1 MAASRALHGRACYDS
16 RQSILWNCPMS
27 REIRIATRKSALAL
41 WQAEYVKARL
51 EQAHPGLTVS
61 LVPMVSRGDKLL
73 DAPLA
78 KIGGKGLF
86 VKELETALLEN
97 EADIA
102 VHSMKDVPMDFPEGL
117 GLYCI
122 CEREDP
128 RDAFVSNTFES
139 LDALPAGSVVG
150 TSSLRRQAQ
159 LLARRPD
166 LKIRFLRGNVNTR
179 LAKLDAGEYDAI
191 ILAAAGLIRLGFEE
205 RIRSS
210 ISAEDSLPAGGQGA
224 VGIECRTADSDVH
237 ALLAPLHHPATA
249 LRVTAE
255 RALNKRLNGGCQVPI
270 ACYALLEDDQL
281 WLRGLVGQPDGGL
294 LLRAEARAAS
304 RDAEALG
311 VSVAEDLLGQGAEAI
326 LKAVYGEAG
335 HS

>member
-1 MAASRALHGRACYDS
+1 M
-16 RQSILWNCPMS
+16 P

-41 WQAEYVKARL
+41 WQAEYVKSAL
-51 EQAHPGLTVS
+51 EQAHPGLRVS

-128 RDAFVSNTFES
+128 RDAFVSNRFDS
-139 LDALPAGSVVG
+139 LDALPAGSIVG

-166 LKIRFLRGNVNTR
+166 LRIHFLRGNVNTR

-191 ILAAAGLIRLGFEE
+191 ILAAAGLIRLGFED

-210 ISAEDSLPAGGQGA
+210 ISVDDSLPAGGQGA
-224 VGIECRTADSDVH
+224 VGIECRTADAEVH
-237 ALLAPLHHPATA
+237 ALLAPLHHRDTA
-249 LRVTAE
+249 VRVNAE

-270 ACYALLEDDQL
+270 ACYAVLEGDQL
-281 WLRGLVGQPDGGL
+281 WLRGLVGQPDGGQ
-294 LLRAEARAAS
+294 LLRAESRAPADEAEQLGAR
-304 RDAEALG
+304 
-311 VSVAEDLLGQGAEAI
+311 VAEDLLGQGAETI

-335 HS
+335 HP

>member
-1 MAASRALHGRACYDS
+1 M
-16 RQSILWNCPMS
+16 P

-128 RDAFVSNTFES
+128 RDAFVSNTYDS

-166 LKIRFLRGNVNTR
+166 LKIQFLRGNVNTR

-191 ILAAAGLIRLGFEE
+191 ILAAAGLIRLGFED

-224 VGIECRTADSDVH
+224 VGIECRSVDSDVH
-237 ALLAPLHHPATA
+237 ALLAPLHHRETA

-255 RALNKRLNGGCQVPI
+255 RALNKHLNGGCQVPI
-270 ACYALLEDDQL
+270 ACYALLEDGQL

-294 LLRAEARAAS
+294 LLRAEERAAS
-304 RDAEALG
+304 SEAEALG
-311 VSVAEDLLGQGAEAI
+311 VRVAEALLAQGADAI
-326 LKAVYGEAG
+326 LQAVYGEAG
-335 HS
+335 HP

>member
-1 MAASRALHGRACYDS
+1 MS
-16 RQSILWNCPMS
+16 S

-51 EQAHPGLTVS
+51 EQAHPGLVVS

-128 RDAFVSNTFES
+128 RDAFVSNTFAS

-166 LKIRFLRGNVNTR
+166 LKIQFLRGNVNTR
-179 LAKLDAGEYDAI
+179 LAKLDAGDYDAI
-191 ILAAAGLIRLGFEE
+191 ILAAAGLIRLGFES
-205 RIRSS
+205 RVRSF
-210 ISAEDSLPAGGQGA
+210 ISVEDSLPAGGQGA
-224 VGIECRTADSDVH
+224 VGIECRSADAEIH
-237 ALLAPLHHPATA
+237 ALLAPLHHRDTA

-270 ACYALLEDDQL
+270 ACYAELENGRL
-281 WLRGLVGQPDGGL
+281 WLRGLVGQPDGGQ
-294 LLRAEARAAS
+294 LLRAEASAS
-304 RDAEALG
+304 ESQAEALG
-311 VSVAEDLLGQGAEAI
+311 VQVAEDLLRQGAEDI

-335 HS
+335 HP

>member
-1 MAASRALHGRACYDS
+1 
-16 RQSILWNCPMS
+16 
-27 REIRIATRKSALAL
+27 
-41 WQAEYVKARL
+41 
-51 EQAHPGLTVS
+51 
-61 LVPMVSRGDKLL
+61 MVSRGDKLL

-117 GLYCI
+117 GLFCI

-128 RDAFVSNTFES
+128 RDAFVSNRFDS
-139 LDALPAGSVVG
+139 LDALPAGSIVG

-166 LKIRFLRGNVNTR
+166 LRIHFLRGNVNTR

-191 ILAAAGLIRLGFEE
+191 ILAAAGLIRLGFED

-210 ISAEDSLPAGGQGA
+210 ISVDDSLPAGGQGA
-224 VGIECRTADSDVH
+224 VGIECRTADAEVH
-237 ALLAPLHHPATA
+237 ALLAPLHHRDTA
-249 LRVTAE
+249 VRVNAE

-270 ACYALLEDDQL
+270 ACYAVLEGDQL
-281 WLRGLVGQPDGGL
+281 WLRGLVGQPDGGQ
-294 LLRAEARAAS
+294 LLRAESRAPA
-304 RDAEALG
+304 DEAEQLG
-311 VSVAEDLLGQGAEAI
+311 VRVAEDLLGQGAETI

-335 HS
+335 HP

>member
-1 MAASRALHGRACYDS
+1 
-16 RQSILWNCPMS
+16 MS

-51 EQAHPGLTVS
+51 EQAHPGLKVS

-117 GLYCI
+117 GLFCI

-128 RDAFVSNTFES
+128 RDAFVSNTYDS
-139 LDALPAGSVVG
+139 LDALPPGSVVG

-166 LKIRFLRGNVNTR
+166 LKIHFLRGNVNTR

-191 ILAAAGLIRLGFEE
+191 ILAAAGLIRLGFEA
-205 RIRSS
+205 RIRAS
-210 ISAEDSLPAGGQGA
+210 ISVDDSLPAGGQGA
-224 VGIECRTADSDVH
+224 VGIECRTADAEIH
-237 ALLAPLHHPATA
+237 ALLAPLHHAETA
-249 LRVTAE
+249 ARVTAE

-270 ACYALLEDDQL
+270 ACYALREGEQL

-294 LLRAEARAAS
+294 LLRAEGRGS
-304 RDAEALG
+304 DAEALG
-311 VSVAEDLLGQGAEAI
+311 VQVAEQLLAQGAEAI
-326 LKAVYGEAG
+326 LKAVYGEAAAE
-335 HS
+335 

>member
-1 MAASRALHGRACYDS
+1 MPAVLV
-16 RQSILWNCPMS
+16 LELPMS

-41 WQAEYVKARL
+41 WQAEHVKARL
-51 EQAHPGLTVS
+51 EQAHPGLKVS

-128 RDAFVSNTFES
+128 RDAFVSNTYAS
-139 LDALPAGSVVG
+139 LAELPAGSVVG

-159 LLARRPD
+159 LLASRPD
-166 LKIRFLRGNVNTR
+166 LQIRFLRGNVNTR

-191 ILAAAGLIRLGFEE
+191 ILAAAGLIRLGFEA
-205 RIRSS
+205 RIRAS
-210 ISAEDSLPAGGQGA
+210 ISVDDSLPAGGQGA
-224 VGIECRTADSDVH
+224 VGIECRSADAEIH
-237 ALLAPLHHPATA
+237 ALLAPLHHAETA
-249 LRVTAE
+249 ARGSAE
-255 RALNKRLNGGCQVPI
+255 RALNKRPNAGCPVPI
-270 ACYALLEDDQL
+270 PCYALLEGEQL

-294 LLRAEARAAS
+294 LLRAEGRGS
-304 RDAEALG
+304 DAEALG
-311 VSVAEDLLGQGAEAI
+311 VQVAEQLLAQGAADI
-326 LKAVYGEAG
+326 LKAVYGEAAPE
-335 HS
+335 

>member
-1 MAASRALHGRACYDS
+1 
-16 RQSILWNCPMS
+16 MS
-27 REIRIATRKSALAL
+27 REIRIATRNSALAL

-51 EQAHPGLTVS
+51 EQAHPGLKVS

-128 RDAFVSNTFES
+128 RDAFVSNTYDS
-139 LDALPAGSVVG
+139 LDALPPGSVVG

-166 LKIRFLRGNVNTR
+166 LKIHFLRGNVNTR

-191 ILAAAGLIRLGFEE
+191 ILAAAGLIRLGFEA
-205 RIRSS
+205 RIRAS
-210 ISAEDSLPAGGQGA
+210 ISVDDSLPAGGQGA
-224 VGIECRTADSDVH
+224 VGIECRTADAEIH
-237 ALLAPLHHPATA
+237 ALLAPLHHAETA
-249 LRVTAE
+249 ARVTAE

-270 ACYALLEDDQL
+270 ACYALREGEQL

-294 LLRAEARAAS
+294 LLRAEGRGS
-304 RDAEALG
+304 DAEALG
-311 VSVAEDLLGQGAEAI
+311 VQVAEQLLAQGAEAI
-326 LKAVYGEAG
+326 LKAVYGEAAAE
-335 HS
+335 

>member
-1 MAASRALHGRACYDS
+1 
-16 RQSILWNCPMS
+16 MS

-51 EQAHPGLTVS
+51 EQAHPGLKVS

-117 GLYCI
+117 GLFCI

-128 RDAFVSNTFES
+128 RDAFVSTTYES

-166 LKIRFLRGNVNTR
+166 LKIQFLRGNVNTR

-191 ILAAAGLIRLGFEE
+191 ILAAAGLIRLGFED

-224 VGIECRTADSDVH
+224 VGIECRSADVDVH
-237 ALLAPLHHPATA
+237 ALLAPLHHRETA

-255 RALNKRLNGGCQVPI
+255 RALNKHLNGGCQVPI

-304 RDAEALG
+304 SDAEALG
-311 VSVAEDLLGQGAEAI
+311 VRVAEALLAQGADAI

-335 HS
+335 HP